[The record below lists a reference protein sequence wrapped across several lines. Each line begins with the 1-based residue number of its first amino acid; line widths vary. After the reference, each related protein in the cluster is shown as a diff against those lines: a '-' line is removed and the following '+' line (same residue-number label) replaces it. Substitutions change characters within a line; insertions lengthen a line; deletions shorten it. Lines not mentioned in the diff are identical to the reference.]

1 MANLIFGE
9 PSLFSINI
17 STDDRFA
24 SVSIFCAS
32 EEIGDSSE
40 YVLLSTFISL
50 IKNKIDDYDYSLSN
64 ELFNLEKNDVFSYVV
79 DGFEKAESWRESQR
93 LESILITLNLAPCF
107 DGETFILLS
116 TDEYDRIIWKTFNSE
131 IISEAFLPAGYVL
144 KQFDLLFNNFSN

>member
-50 IKNKIDDYDYSLSN
+50 IKNKIDNYDYSLSN

-107 DGETFILLS
+107 DGETFIYYPLMNMIELYGKHSIRKLSVKHSFLL
-116 TDEYDRIIWKTFNSE
+116 DMY
-131 IISEAFLPAGYVL
+131 
-144 KQFDLLFNNFSN
+144 

>member
-50 IKNKIDDYDYSLSN
+50 IKNKIDIMT
-64 ELFNLEKNDVFSYVV
+64 
-79 DGFEKAESWRESQR
+79 
-93 LESILITLNLAPCF
+93 ILYLTNCLI
-107 DGETFILLS
+107 
-116 TDEYDRIIWKTFNSE
+116 
-131 IISEAFLPAGYVL
+131 
-144 KQFDLLFNNFSN
+144 

>member
-50 IKNKIDDYDYSLSN
+50 IKNKID
-64 ELFNLEKNDVFSYVV
+64 
-79 DGFEKAESWRESQR
+79 
-93 LESILITLNLAPCF
+93 
-107 DGETFILLS
+107 
-116 TDEYDRIIWKTFNSE
+116 
-131 IISEAFLPAGYVL
+131 
-144 KQFDLLFNNFSN
+144 

>member
-50 IKNKIDDYDYSLSN
+50 IKNKIDNYDYSLSN
-64 ELFNLEKNDVFSYVV
+64 EFFNLDKNYVFSYFFDV
-79 DGFEKAESWRESQR
+79 FE
-93 LESILITLNLAPCF
+93 
-107 DGETFILLS
+107 
-116 TDEYDRIIWKTFNSE
+116 
-131 IISEAFLPAGYVL
+131 
-144 KQFDLLFNNFSN
+144 